1 MASAETV
8 TPVKKKVPA
17 FKSIEVNNRV
27 ICKIHN
33 RIYKKKDALLDMK
46 NEEEGV
52 YPWIVC
58 KIELGKISK
67 VRFQAEGNLGFPEM
81 KDCLLGLSRE
91 FVHVGYL
98 VAKTKDNAGS
108 NRNKTIRFYFQ
119 PAGFPGAKAAKHTTT
134 RGLLDEALNPIHLSK
149 DVDEGDLES
158 ITAFQL
164 GKELLSAGGAHPPT
178 HLYFGPDMIH
188 ENVLNN

>member
-1 MASAETV
+1 MASAET
-8 TPVKKKVPA
+8 TPVKKKVLA
-17 FKSIEVNNRV
+17 FKPIEVGGKV

-33 RIYKKKDALLDMK
+33 KLYRKKEKLLSMTG
-46 NEEEGV
+46 EEEEDV
-52 YPWIVC
+52 YPWIIC
-58 KIELGKISK
+58 KIELAKISK
-67 VRFQAEGNLGFPEM
+67 VRFQAEGNGGFPEM
-81 KDCLLGLSRE
+81 KDALLALSRD

-98 VAKTKDNAGS
+98 VVKTKDNAGS

-134 RGLLDEALNPIHLSK
+134 RGLLDEALEPIHLSK
-149 DVDEGDLES
+149 NVDEGDLET
-158 ITAFQL
+158 ITAEQL